1 MQVLNRTTAALP
13 QQHPERIVQFGGGN
27 FLRAFV
33 DWMVDILNEKADF
46 NSTVVVVKPTAR
58 GSYETLDKQEGL
70 FHTRLFEM
78 HEGELKTSTRLV
90 SCVSRSLS
98 PYQDFQSFLD
108 LAKQD
113 ELQFV
118 VSNTTESGI
127 AFESSDS
134 FTDAPPSS
142 FPAKLCRFLF
152 ERFEHFS
159 GDSTKGLVILP
170 CELIE
175 DNGLALKHIVLQYA
189 KLWNLGNAFNAWIE
203 ESNSFCNT
211 LVDRIVTGLP
221 KEGLGKLWHEM
232 GFEDNLLVTAE
243 AYHSWVIDGPEVLKD
258 LLPVAKTELNVV
270 FTNNLSAQRNIKV
283 RILNGAHTSLVPVA
297 YLFGKRTVDT
307 AVSNTLIYDYLKS
320 LIYEEV
326 LPTLKEPREE
336 LEFFAAATLKRFA
349 NPTLNHQ
356 LSAIALNSTSKFKTR
371 LLPTL
376 LDFYDTRGELPKRIV
391 FAFACLIRFYKGD
404 WQGEET
410 PVQDDTATLAWWAE
424 LWAEHDSM
432 SSLSETVLAN
442 QAFWGH
448 DLREIK
454 GLGSL
459 LTTNLE
465 ALEQLPFEQILEG
478 LQDSTA

>member
-1 MQVLNRTTAALP
+1 MQALNRTTAALP
-13 QQHPERIVQFGGGN
+13 LQQPERIVQFGGGN

-33 DWMVDILNEKADF
+33 DWMVDILNKKADF

-58 GSYETLDKQEGL
+58 GSYEALDKQEGL

-78 HEGELKTSTRLV
+78 DDGELKTSTRLI
-90 SCVSRSLS
+90 SCVSRSLN
-98 PYQDFQSFLD
+98 PYESFESFLD

-127 AFESSDS
+127 AFEPSDG
-134 FTDAPPSS
+134 FADAPPSS

-159 GDSTKGLVILP
+159 GDASKGLVILP

-175 DNGLALKHIVLQYA
+175 DNGLELKHVVLQYA
-189 KLWNLGNAFNAWIE
+189 QLWHLSNDFIAWLE

-221 KEGLGKLWHEM
+221 KVGLSELWHEI
-232 GFEDNLLVTAE
+232 GFEDQLFVTAE
-243 AYHSWVIDGPEVLKD
+243 AYHSWIIDGPDWLKEVF
-258 LLPVAKTELNVV
+258 PIAKTDLNVV
-270 FTNNLSAQRNIKV
+270 FTNDLSAQRNIKV

-297 YLFGKRTVDT
+297 FLFGKRTVDT
-307 AVSNTLIYDYLKS
+307 AISNPILYDYLKT
-320 LIYEEV
+320 LIYEEI
-326 LPTLKEPREE
+326 LPTLKEPKEE
-336 LEFFAAATLKRFA
+336 LESFAAATLKRFS

-376 LDFYDTRGELPKRIV
+376 LDYYGKTGELPKRIV

-404 WQGEET
+404 WQGEKT

-424 LWAEHDSM
+424 LWTEYDSM
-432 SSLSETVLAN
+432 SSLSEAVLAN
-442 QAFWGH
+442 TVLWGQ

-454 GLGSL
+454 GLASL
-459 LTTNLE
+459 LTRNLE
-465 ALEQLPFEQILEG
+465 ALEKLPFEQILVS
-478 LQDSTA
+478 LSAS